1 MGAAGLLG
9 NWEAEGQALERH
21 PWLLCLLPLRAQPLG
36 LPPGAGLGR
45 KAGPGGAG
53 RLLCTRPQVPS
64 LIFIFLVV
72 LAEGTVSLFHG

>member
-1 MGAAGLLG
+1 MGAVGILG
-9 NWEAEGQALERH
+9 NWEAEAQVLERH
-21 PWLLCLLPLRAQPLG
+21 PWLLCLLLLRAQPLG

-53 RLLCTRPQVPS
+53 HLLCTRPQVLS

-72 LAEGTVSLFHG
+72 LAEVTVSLFHR